1 MRVSIRKVFLQE
13 EEQVVLECVKMTK
26 DFEDVREYA
35 LMKGNLVAGYIN
47 DAAYQIPLEEILYF
61 EAVGEQ
67 VFAYT
72 AGELYTV
79 KKRLYEIETQYMERR
94 FVRCSKSIIVNLM
107 QIDSFRP
114 ALDSRFLA
122 CMSNGEEIM
131 ISRMYAKEF
140 KKRLMEV

>member
-1 MRVSIRKVFLQE
+1 MRVSIRKVVRRE
-13 EEQVVLECVKMTK
+13 EEQVVLECVKMTQ
-26 DFEDVREYA
+26 DFEDIKEYA

-72 AGELYTV
+72 AKELYLI
-79 KKRLYEIETQYMERR
+79 KKRLYEIETQYRERR
-94 FVRCSKSIIVNLM
+94 FIRCSKSVIVNLM
-107 QIDSFRP
+107 QIDTFRP

-122 CMSNGEEIM
+122 RMTNGEEIM

>member
-1 MRVSIRKVFLQE
+1 MRVSVRKVFQQK
-13 EEQVVLECVKMTK
+13 EEQVVLECVEMTK
-26 DFEDVREYA
+26 DFEDIREYA
-35 LMKGNLVAGYIN
+35 LMKGDIVTGYIN
-47 DAAYQIPLEEILYF
+47 DAVFQIPLEEILYF

-72 AGELYTV
+72 ANELYSV

-94 FVRCSKSIIVNLM
+94 FVRCSKSILVNLM
-107 QIDSFRP
+107 QIDSIRP

-122 CMSNGEEIM
+122 RMSNGEEIM
-131 ISRMYAKEF
+131 ISRMYAGDF

>member
-1 MRVSIRKVFLQE
+1 MRVSIHKVFRRE
-13 EEQVVLECVKMTK
+13 EEQVVLECVEMTR
-26 DFEDVREYA
+26 DFEDIKEYV
-35 LMKGNLVAGYIN
+35 LMKGNFVVGYIN
-47 DAAYQIPLEEILYF
+47 DAVFQIPLEEILYF

-72 AGELYTV
+72 ADELYSV
-79 KKRLYEIETQYMERR
+79 KKRLYEIETQYMEQR

-122 CMSNGEEIM
+122 RMSNGEEIM
-131 ISRMYAKEF
+131 ISRMYAKDF